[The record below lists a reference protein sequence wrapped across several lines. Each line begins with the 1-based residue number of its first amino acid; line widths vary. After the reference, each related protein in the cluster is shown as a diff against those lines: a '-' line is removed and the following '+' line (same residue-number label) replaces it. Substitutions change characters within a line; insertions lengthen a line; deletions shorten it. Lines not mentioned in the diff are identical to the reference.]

1 MNDVEKELKELQLQ
15 YNEICC
21 ETYDIRTAIKILKD
35 YLKITKFKNTYKL
48 IFIGSN
54 GRFVSD
60 ISKEE
65 YEQLKEVLEDE

>member
-1 MNDVEKELKELQLQ
+1 MNNIEKELKELKLQ
-15 YNEICC
+15 YNEMCC
-21 ETYDIRTAIKILKD
+21 ETFDVRNAMEILKD

-48 IFIGSN
+48 IFISSN
-54 GRFVSD
+54 GRFISD